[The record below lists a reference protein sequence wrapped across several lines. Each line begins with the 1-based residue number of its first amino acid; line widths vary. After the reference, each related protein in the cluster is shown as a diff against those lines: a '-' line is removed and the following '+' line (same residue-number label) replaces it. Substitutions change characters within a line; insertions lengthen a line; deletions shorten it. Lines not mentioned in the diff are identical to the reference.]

1 MASGQHKPVVF
12 TRDATGLV
20 RSISAFDTLTFT
32 LMAAGPIVLIP
43 FGILTLPAVY
53 EGASIPLIV
62 GISIPLLIIMAYNTV
77 ALVSA
82 MPRAGGDY
90 VFGSRVIHPIW
101 GMIPSFMVMFSFVV
115 GIGTLAVLTLEAFV
129 GPAIITSYPQYLPTV
144 LGLIYV
150 SPLNLFLVAAVILA
164 VMFGLAIV
172 STRAWFTVIRGIS
185 IFSVITMLVFIAS
198 LLTTN
203 QSTILSNF
211 NTQAATGFTAN
222 QMMMNATASGWTAN
236 VVSSPLN
243 TAGAMIFVFFFL
255 AAPISA
261 YFGGEIKNATKSMSI
276 GMLGGTVIAWI
287 VTAVGLLAWVGAF
300 GYEFLSAYGFETLIN
315 PTTAPT
321 GQFSVNA
328 LILAVVTEPNLAFL
342 IGLGVA
348 LASFGLVAA
357 PMLPASRILFAWSF
371 DRLIPEKFSSISE
384 RTHTPVLSLGLIA
397 ILTIL
402 VAGIDAYYA
411 AVLGGFIA
419 TTIIVAIAFLPNG
432 LTAALLPFRKK
443 DIYSSAPALVTKKVG
458 GFPLLTITGLIHAVS
473 LCLLIVLVFLY
484 PAAAGTNTGSLGTGP
499 LAVILIGLLAS
510 ILFFPLAK
518 AARKG
523 AGIDLDLAFRE
534 IPPE

>member
-1 MASGQHKPVVF
+1 MAGEKRKTVVF

-20 RSISAFDTLTFT
+20 RSVSSFDVLTFT

-43 FGILTLPAVY
+43 FGILTLPAIY
-53 EGASIPLIV
+53 EGANIPLML

-90 VFGSRVIHPIW
+90 VFGSRIVHPIW

-115 GIGTLAVLTLEAFV
+115 GIGTLAVLTLQAFV
-129 GPAIITSYPQYLPTV
+129 GPAIITSYPQTLPAV
-144 LGLIYV
+144 LGLIYE
-150 SPLNLFLVAAVILA
+150 SPFNLFLVAAVILA
-164 VMFGLAIV
+164 VMFGLAIA
-172 STRAWFTVIRGIS
+172 STKAWFMLIRVIS
-185 IFSVITMLVFIAS
+185 IFSVIMILIFIAY
-198 LLTTN
+198 LLTTSH
-203 QSTILSNF
+203 STILSNF
-211 NTQAATGFTAN
+211 DAQTATGFTAN
-222 QMMMNATASGWTAN
+222 QMMTNATASGWTAN
-236 VVSSPLN
+236 VVANPLN

-261 YFGGEIKNATKSMSI
+261 YFGGEIKNATKSMSV
-276 GMLGGTVIAWI
+276 GMLGGTVVAWV
-287 VTAVGLLAWVGAF
+287 VTTIGLLAWVAAF

-321 GQFSVNA
+321 GQFGVNA
-328 LILAVVTEPNLAFL
+328 LILAVVTDPNLAFL

-371 DRLIPEKFSSISE
+371 DRLIPEKFSSVSE
-384 RTHTPVLSLGLIA
+384 RTHTPALSLALVA
-397 ILTIL
+397 ILTIV

-432 LTAALLPFRKK
+432 VTAALLPFRKR
-443 DIYSSAPALVTKKVG
+443 DIYTSAPSLVTKKIG
-458 GFPLLTITGLIHAVS
+458 GLPLLTVTGLIHAIS
-473 LCLLIVLVFLY
+473 LLLLIVLVFLN
-484 PAAAGTNTGSLGTGP
+484 PAAAGTSTGSLGTGP
-499 LAVILIGLLAS
+499 LAVILIGLLVS
-510 ILFFPLAK
+510 LLFYPIAK

-523 AGIDLDLAFRE
+523 QGIDLALAFQE